1 MPWSFSWEA
10 RRLMCLA
17 ASAASKAERYGRA
30 IELDSARARRLR
42 QELPE
47 ALYESGRSQVS
58 LRVPKDGS
66 ERFSSVVKAADAL
79 LAVMREA
86 A

>member
-1 MPWSFSWEA
+1 VP
-10 RRLMCLA
+10 
-17 ASAASKAERYGRA
+17 
-30 IELDSARARRLR
+30 IELDSSRARRLR

-58 LRVPKDGS
+58 MRVPRDGK
-66 ERFSSVVKAADAL
+66 ERFPTVVKAADVL